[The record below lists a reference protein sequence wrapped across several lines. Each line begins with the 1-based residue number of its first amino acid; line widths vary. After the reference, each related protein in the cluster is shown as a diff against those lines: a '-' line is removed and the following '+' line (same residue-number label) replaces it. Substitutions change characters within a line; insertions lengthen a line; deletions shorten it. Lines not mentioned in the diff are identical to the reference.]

1 MKFQLIDI
9 STLSSGHG
17 RDAFLLWG
25 RTAAGK
31 AVSLRVSGFQPYVL
45 VKRVPRES
53 KEYLADVLRDM
64 MKQEKKYWN
73 RKKKEMDVFTV
84 AGPWFEIEECKG
96 RSVRDVSSES
106 LKNGSDIFWK
116 ISTRGRRDIYTL
128 KKTLRSKDFST
139 RTARG
144 SHVETTLYNCNIPP
158 ALRWMLDCNIKPCYW
173 ISCEPESTYNGKL
186 YQWIRSTKRTRTVR
200 VTACL
205 GNCSWDRVACEYDNA
220 VAPLILAV
228 LDIETLPFESER
240 SKEERL
246 KDPTLSPVIEFR
258 GPEHDQ
264 ILQISLVSCRT
275 NAMGSVEHTIFM
287 IGEDETHIP
296 EKYDDGDFQPSKATV
311 RVFKEE
317 KDMLVAFCHA
327 IIALDPDILS
337 GYNVT
342 NFDMKYIWT
351 RAELLMCKHALSWSR
366 IFGYVCQMS
375 KKIFKNRAFGSNE
388 LFVFDV
394 PGRIVFDLYQHMK
407 KAHKLSSYKLDTVA
421 EKFLGTKK
429 MPVSYADIPKLQ
441 ETREGRL
448 EMAAYCLKDSWLVVR
463 LIAHLCT
470 MSNLAEMSR
479 VCGITMNDVLS
490 RGQMIRSLTNIYY
503 YAKRHKPEYFLPEFL
518 SKDETKKTR
527 LQYLGAGRNQSIS
540 LKRKTLEEE
549 VDAPGFKGAVVITPK
564 PGWYDESSFVT
575 CLDFAS
581 LYPSIMR
588 WKNMCYSTIVSPD
601 VIEKNGLVEDVDY
614 HRIRKVVVDDAD
626 NIQRPLPQA
635 RSDVC
640 FLTAKRRLG
649 ILPVILETLLAA
661 RKRAKKDM
669 KTATTE
675 HSRKIANGRQLAL
688 KVVCN
693 SLYGFTGTWYG
704 YLPEQRIASS
714 VTETGRHLALVTKK
728 MCEENYAGCKCVYG
742 DSVLPD
748 TPLLLRHGD
757 VIQTVRIDELEAME
771 QWFPWHNSKQQRTVG
786 TLVWTDQG
794 WSTIRNVVRHRSAKP
809 RQIIRV
815 LTHTGVVDVTTDHS
829 LLNEHGKEVKPSDV
843 EVGSVLKHVNLPIPL
858 VYDTAIGENEA
869 WLMGLFFGDG
879 SACVCLTKKY
889 GIKYTWKISNNNV
902 ARLEKARDIMREL
915 GMGGTIYDC
924 MASSAVY
931 NVHPVGKQK
940 EHAIRYR
947 ALFYNAHKEKIVP
960 PCILNAPVRVVQSFF
975 DGYYEADGDKDK
987 HGYCR
992 CDCKG
997 KEGSLGLYYIG
1008 QRLGYNVYINTR
1020 RDKKRIFRLT
1030 FTRATQR
1037 KRADAIKKLYTLH
1050 NDYDGYVYDLTT
1062 DNHHFH
1068 VGPGRMVVHNTDSV
1082 FIQVPKIQL
1091 SLKAQTDK
1099 MVAVHE
1105 VAALSEKMAAFC
1117 DKSYPN
1123 NADGVIN
1130 LEFEKIYS
1138 PFLLLKKKRYVGYKY
1153 EEGKLKKP
1161 EIDFKGIELT
1171 RRDGCGLTKK
1181 WMRDILP
1188 MVFIKND
1195 VAAARVYIESNL
1207 KGVYAGSLP
1216 IDMFVSSKQLSKK
1229 PSEYKNKPEHVVLA
1243 ERLMKDPINRISIGD
1258 RIHFVIRAGFRGEKI
1273 RDRAVLPRDIE
1284 EGHCVLDLD
1293 YYTEKKLHIPLR
1305 GLLSHVIKDIDEL
1318 FLSAS
1323 MKAPRQRNFQ
1333 KSRVGRMFAKKRRR
1347 EDLIGEQARE
1357 RKRKQVDAIM
1367 NSLQTEM

>member
-31 AVSLRVSGFQPYVL
+31 AVSLRVSDFQPYVL

-144 SHVETTLYNCNIPP
+144 SDVETTLYNCNIPP

-186 YQWIRSTKRTRTVR
+186 YQWIRSTKRTKTVR
-200 VTACL
+200 ATACL

-441 ETREGRL
+441 ETQEGRL

-470 MSNLAEMSR
+470 MSNLTEMSR

-518 SKDETKKTR
+518 SKDKTKKTR

-564 PGWYDESSFVT
+564 PGWYDENSFVT

-626 NIQRPLPQA
+626 NIQLPLPQA

-714 VTETGRHLALVTKK
+714 VTETGRNLALVTKK

-742 DSVLPD
+742 D
-748 TPLLLRHGD
+748 
-757 VIQTVRIDELEAME
+757 
-771 QWFPWHNSKQQRTVG
+771 
-786 TLVWTDQG
+786 
-794 WSTIRNVVRHRSAKP
+794 
-809 RQIIRV
+809 
-815 LTHTGVVDVTTDHS
+815 
-829 LLNEHGKEVKPSDV
+829 
-843 EVGSVLKHVNLPIPL
+843 
-858 VYDTAIGENEA
+858 
-869 WLMGLFFGDG
+869 
-879 SACVCLTKKY
+879 
-889 GIKYTWKISNNNV
+889 
-902 ARLEKARDIMREL
+902 
-915 GMGGTIYDC
+915 
-924 MASSAVY
+924 
-931 NVHPVGKQK
+931 
-940 EHAIRYR
+940 
-947 ALFYNAHKEKIVP
+947 
-960 PCILNAPVRVVQSFF
+960 
-975 DGYYEADGDKDK
+975 
-987 HGYCR
+987 
-992 CDCKG
+992 
-997 KEGSLGLYYIG
+997 
-1008 QRLGYNVYINTR
+1008 
-1020 RDKKRIFRLT
+1020 
-1030 FTRATQR
+1030 
-1037 KRADAIKKLYTLH
+1037 
-1050 NDYDGYVYDLTT
+1050 
-1062 DNHHFH
+1062 
-1068 VGPGRMVVHNTDSV
+1068 TDSV

-1216 IDMFVSSKQLSKK
+1216 IDIFVSSKQLSKK

-1284 EGHCVLDLD
+1284 EGRCVLDLD

-1367 NSLQTEM
+1367 NSLQTDM